1 MKVHGVITSFEEAQV
16 IIKEIR
22 ERRIP
27 GTVGI
32 GPYRQE
38 YYRGQLSDAWNLK
51 PSITRMLK
59 SAVEVREM
67 EKKLMAEFNA
77 KMTETK
83 QLDKL
88 LVHNPPIAHQNEW
101 ALLSQAQH
109 YGIPTRLMD
118 WTLNAEVGLYF
129 AVDNEKFDDQDGQY
143 WVIYVPQEKIL
154 IDGNPAKGYYHS
166 NIDEING
173 TLFINPSFY
182 QSENSQEA
190 IAETRRARQHG
201 KFTIQDY
208 EKCIVG
214 MDEQPEFNQD
224 YFNHPET
231 VIEKYLIPAEFKPQ
245 LRLDLISM
253 GFHGEFLYANDD
265 AEINKVRDYCKS
277 LIVK

>member
-1 MKVHGVITSFEEAQV
+1 MKVHGVITSFEEAQA
-16 IIKEIR
+16 IIKKIR

-27 GTVGI
+27 GTVGL

-38 YYRGQLSDAWNLK
+38 YYRGQLSNAWHLK
-51 PSITRMLK
+51 PGITRTLTT
-59 SAVEVREM
+59 ADEVKRF
-67 EKKLMAEFNA
+67 EKKLMDEFKI

-88 LVHNPPIAHQNEW
+88 LTHKHPIAYQNEW

-129 AVDNEKFDDQDGQY
+129 AVDNDKYDDQDGQY

-154 IDGNPAKGYYHS
+154 IDGNPEKGYYHS
-166 NIDEING
+166 RIEQLNG

-182 QSENSQEA
+182 QHENSEQA
-190 IAETRRARQHG
+190 IAEVRRARQHG
-201 KFTIQDY
+201 KFTLQDY
-208 EKCIVG
+208 DKCTTG
-214 MDEQPEFNQD
+214 MDEQEEFNRD
-224 YFNHPET
+224 YFSYPGT
-231 VIEKYLIPAEFKPQ
+231 VIEKYLIPAKYKAQ
-245 LRLDLISM
+245 LRLDLISK

-265 AEINKVRDYCKS
+265 AEINKVRDYCRS
-277 LIVK
+277 LLC